1 MGLRGVIVVVLCV
14 GEWVVW
20 FVVVVVL
27 LFVLFLFLF
36 VVVVVRVFCFM
47 REKIHWEI
55 VPKRTF
61 STISF
66 YGSFRL
72 LSMQSEKPVCSPS
85 RL

>member
-1 MGLRGVIVVVLCV
+1 MGFRGVIVVVLCV
-14 GEWVVW
+14 GEWVVC
-20 FVVVVVL
+20 FVVVVL

-36 VVVVVRVFCFM
+36 VVVVRVFCFM

-55 VPKRTF
+55 VPNRIF

-66 YGSFRL
+66 YGSFIL

>member
-1 MGLRGVIVVVLCV
+1 MGFRGVIVVVLCV

-36 VVVVVRVFCFM
+36 VVVVRVFCFM